1 MVLKNHY
8 LRTPSKLWIQKMVEY
23 LKLLGKMLLGNKIL
37 IWSQSVFSQIT
48 LLSKDK
54 VEVEHIQWR
63 DLVNTILLK
72 WPHVVSS
79 IMGGKWHYVPPIWSV
94 ESRKY
99 HNHEATA
106 VWIQTGIHCA
116 RQLAWTLQKCPCFGR
131 KKWYRNYFRSKETK
145 QIQADALYES

>member
-54 VEVEHIQWR
+54 VEVEHIQ
-63 DLVNTILLK
+63 
-72 WPHVVSS
+72 
-79 IMGGKWHYVPPIWSV
+79 
-94 ESRKY
+94 
-99 HNHEATA
+99 
-106 VWIQTGIHCA
+106 
-116 RQLAWTLQKCPCFGR
+116 
-131 KKWYRNYFRSKETK
+131 
-145 QIQADALYES
+145 